1 MGRGPWAV
9 GVARRQQSLT
19 DEVTSMRE
27 PVDNGRQPFSW
38 YIVPGSRQAGACPT
52 GNHAG
57 ADWTDDALMSPR
69 TRDQLVTVCADR
81 DLPSVMTC
89 ANYLKLPPYST
100 VDVLRD
106 RLLFSIREGQNS
118 FDLS

>member
-1 MGRGPWAV
+1 MVHRSRVSASGR
-9 GVARRQQSLT
+9 L
-19 DEVTSMRE
+19 
-27 PVDNGRQPFSW
+27 SW
-38 YIVPGSRQAGACPT
+38 DTT